1 VAEQARALGFRKPL
15 VPGSLNDDDLVI
27 SVASCLSQEAGD
39 NG

>member
-1 VAEQARALGFRKPL
+1 